1 MTNLW
6 ILWARE
12 EMERRLHEPCILEH
26 VAAAMDLSL
35 ARFTRLF
42 VDAEGVA
49 PADYLHRV
57 RLARAK
63 VLLERTFLS
72 VDQVIALVG
81 LSDVKRFEDDFRHAY
96 GVPPQAL
103 REQVWGG
110 SPRES

>member
-1 MTNLW
+1 MDPW

-12 EMERRLHEPCILEH
+12 EMDRRLHEPWILEQL
-26 VAAAMDLSL
+26 AAAMNLSL

-42 VDAEGVA
+42 TESEGVA
-49 PADYLHRV
+49 AAEYLHQL

-72 VDQVIALVG
+72 VNQVMALVG
-81 LSDVKRFEDDFRHAY
+81 LSDVKVFEDDFRHTY
-96 GVPPQAL
+96 GVAPRAL

-110 SPRES
+110 TARQW

>member
-1 MTNLW
+1 MDPW

-26 VAAAMDLSL
+26 LAAAMDASL
-35 ARFTRLF
+35 AGFARRFI
-42 VDAEGVA
+42 DADGTPPDE
-49 PADYLHRV
+49 YLHRL
-57 RLARAK
+57 RLSRAK

-81 LSDVKRFEDDFRHAY
+81 LTDPRRFEDDFMRAY
-96 GVPPQAL
+96 GLRPQNV

-110 SPRES
+110 STRER

>member
-1 MTNLW
+1 MNPW

-26 VAAAMDLSL
+26 LAAAMDLSL
-35 ARFTRLF
+35 ARFTRMF
-42 VDAEGVA
+42 ADGEGIA
-49 PADYLHRV
+49 PAEYLHRL

-72 VDQVIALVG
+72 VDQVVSLVG
-81 LSDVKRFEDDFRHAY
+81 LRDVTRFEDDFRHAY
-96 GVPPQAL
+96 GVPPHAV

-110 SPRES
+110 STREQ